1 MRGCIFCKMKDA
13 KFDNHTNTCIRL
25 SHGPTYLKLALAW
38 EKTTWTETRT
48 TSRPSAQQ
56 RKGAFVHRAEL
67 DADQVLRLQRV
78 ATDPKGVEGE
88 GGEQRADG
96 THVLRKN
103 LLSIDQT
110 GIFCHKQRCS
120 SYLITSFASG

>member
-1 MRGCIFCKMKDA
+1 MYKTIKRP
-13 KFDNHTNTCIRL
+13 TC
-25 SHGPTYLKLALAW
+25 LKLALVR
-38 EKTTWTETRT
+38 EKTSSSRQPEHTWKETPT

-56 RKGAFVHRAEL
+56 RKGALVHRAEL
-67 DADQVLRLQRV
+67 DAERVLRFQRV
-78 ATDPKGVEGE
+78 ATDPKGVEGA

-96 THVLRKN
+96 TYVLNKN
-103 LLSIDQT
+103 LPLIDHT